1 MKTEKIILTS
11 KTALT
16 IKYGNGF
23 KAIEAAIKTM
33 IIADKARGIHS
44 KLIYLDQSSSM
55 SDFKAPFVK
64 TINSAQQV
72 KRSID
77 ALFKKIKPN
86 YILLIGSLDVI
97 PHVEL
102 QNLISDDDDDVVPSD
117 LPYACDAPYST
128 KIADFLAPTRVLGR
142 LPDITGGTDD
152 KYLVGL
158 IENAIRTKPVKPDHY
173 KKHFSLTAKVWN
185 GSSAESLTKITGSKT
200 GLKNVPTAGPSYT
213 AEELSARL
221 HFINCH
227 GSTLEP
233 FFYGQQKNSYPIAL
247 NSANLKKHITEGTIV
262 AAECC
267 YGAELYD
274 PEYSD
279 GALSICNTY
288 LEEGAA
294 AYVGSTTVAYG
305 PADGQGLADL
315 ITQYFLINVLKG
327 ASTGR
332 AFLDAQLRFIDKSA
346 PHVDPQELKTIAQFV
361 LLGDPSVQPVIQKVP
376 TQVTKS
382 KSEIAGLAQRDE
394 RRAKLTA
401 WGEALEKICK
411 KPEEN
416 YYGVQP
422 GKEVLAILKS
432 NHFSSRTKGTYYD
445 FVPKTSAEKKSAPG
459 MSCRIFI
466 EAEKSDEKMRSSRM
480 LVIREVEG
488 EVIDSRIFE
497 RK

>member
-23 KAIEAAIKTM
+23 KAIEAALKTM
-33 IIADKARGIHS
+33 IVADKARGIHS
-44 KLIYLDQSSSM
+44 KLIYLDQASSM
-55 SDFKAPFVK
+55 SDYKAPVVK

-77 ALFKKIKPN
+77 ALFKMIKPN
-86 YILLIGSLDVI
+86 YILLVGSLDVI

-102 QNLISDDDDDVVPSD
+102 QNLIKDDDDDLIPSD
-117 LPYACDAPYST
+117 LPYACSAPYST

-142 LPDITGGTDD
+142 LPDITGGTDE

-158 IENAIRTKPVKPDHY
+158 IENAIRTKPLPAEHY
-173 KKHFSLTAKVWN
+173 KKCFSLTAKVWN
-185 GSSAESLTKITGSKT
+185 GSTSESLIKITGNKT
-200 GLKNVPTAGPSYT
+200 GLKNVPTAGPTYT
-213 AEELSARL
+213 ASELNAPL

-227 GSTLEP
+227 GSSLEP
-233 FFYGQQKNSYPIAL
+233 FFYGQQRSNYPIAL
-247 NSANLKKHITEGTIV
+247 SSENLKKHISDGTIV

-267 YGAELYD
+267 YGAELFD

-279 GALSICNTY
+279 GALAICNAY
-288 LEEGAA
+288 LGEGAA

-332 AFLDAQLRFIDKSA
+332 AFLDAQLRFMDKSA
-346 PHVDPQELKTIAQFV
+346 PHIDPQELKTIAQFL
-361 LLGDPSVQPVIQKVP
+361 LLGDPSVQPVILKVP
-376 TQVTKS
+376 SQITKS
-382 KSEIAGLAQRDE
+382 KSDVARLADRDD
-394 RRAKLTA
+394 RRAKLMA
-401 WGEALEKICK
+401 WGESLEKFCK
-411 KPEEN
+411 KPELD
-416 YYGVQP
+416 GISTT
-422 GKEVLAILKS
+422 GKEVLAVLKFH
-432 NHFSSRTKGTYYD
+432 HFSTRKKGTSYR
-445 FVPKTSAEKKSAPG
+445 FGEKPKGKGKNSPG
-459 MSCRIFI
+459 MSCTIYI
-466 EAEKSDEKMRSSRM
+466 DTEKSDDKIRKSRM
-480 LVIREVEG
+480 LIIREMG
-488 EVIDSRIFE
+488 GQVIDSRIFE